1 MSRKS
6 KGFGVLLSF
15 LFLISI
21 IFIGSESAF
30 ASNKQTT
37 KSPTYIEQI
46 AFGEFITRL
55 NKQAP
60 IELAWSKPVLVQ
72 KGGLPNFIRNCKT
85 YIAVKGLLVKE
96 EEKKPQQ
103 LEKPKVIQPEKQQV
117 QLQPQPQKQQVQPKQ
132 PVQAEQP
139 TAVKKQ
145 VALTFDDGPH
155 KKVTDLILAV
165 LQKHHAKATFFV
177 LGQNVAS
184 LPDVLQRVHE
194 QGHEIGNHSWSHRN
208 LTKLTTEE
216 LSKEMNDT
224 NEQIYSVIGEYPSIY
239 RPPFGAINDQV
250 RQEISMTPVLWNVD
264 TMDWHHKTPAKTIE
278 NVKQQ
283 AKDKSILLMHDIYE
297 ESYEALDAVITY
309 LEQQGYEFVTV
320 SELEQL

>member
-1 MSRKS
+1 MNRKL

-15 LFLISI
+15 LFLIGI
-21 IFIGSESAF
+21 ICCLVAESAF
-30 ASNKQTT
+30 ASNKQAMT
-37 KSPTYIEQI
+37 SPTYIEQL
-46 AFGEFITRL
+46 AFGEFLMHL

-60 IELAWSKPVLVQ
+60 IESAWNKPVFVQ
-72 KGGLPNFIRNCKT
+72 KSGLPNLIRNCNT
-85 YIAVKGLLVKE
+85 YIAVKGLLIKE
-96 EEKKPQQ
+96 EVEKPQQ
-103 LEKPKVIQPEKQQV
+103 EQTKVTQPAKQQEHPQEQQPE
-117 QLQPQPQKQQVQPKQ
+117 Q
-132 PVQAEQP
+132 PVQTEQP
-139 TAVKKQ
+139 ASVKKQ

-165 LQKHHAKATFFV
+165 LQKHNAKATFFV

-194 QGHEIGNHSWSHRN
+194 QGHEIGNHSWGHRN
-208 LTKLTTEE
+208 LTKLTAEE

-224 NEQIYSVIGEYPSIY
+224 NEQIYSVIGQYPTIY

-250 RQEISMTPVLWNVD
+250 RQAIPMIPVLWNVD
-264 TMDWHHKTPAKTIE
+264 TMDWHHKTPAKTLE

-283 AKDKSILLMHDIYE
+283 AKDNTILLMHDIYE

-309 LEQQGYEFVTV
+309 LEQQDYEFVTV